1 MAILNLNENED
12 NLKSLTHSRPLASIP
27 IGGRYRIIDFVLSNV
42 VNAGIPNVGIFTES
56 NSRSL
61 MDHVGSGK
69 PWDLDRKVNGLFIFN
84 FGFSNSHLNDI
95 DMIRNNIEYFYQSKQ
110 KYVIIAPSYIVC
122 NMDMEAVA
130 DFHEKSGS
138 DITIVYK
145 KVSDSKKNFVNC
157 DVLNINEEGRVESVG
172 RNIGVEDNEPICL
185 ETFVMKKEI
194 FLELIYSCIKKG
206 YCNTIKDTIY
216 RSVPSYKVMGYEF
229 SGYAQCINSINTYY
243 KANMDLLDIK
253 VNKDLF
259 YSHGLIYTKIKDEA
273 PTKYIDGCSVSNCL
287 IANGSLIEGEV
298 SDSIISRRVTI
309 EKGAVVKNCIIMQN
323 CKISKGAKL
332 NNVIID
338 KNVIIEPFKELKGDK
353 KFPLV
358 IEKRA
363 LFSQI

>member
-27 IGGRYRIIDFVLSNV
+27 IGGRYRIIDFVLSNM

-110 KYVIIAPSYIVC
+110 KYIIIAPSYIVC

-157 DVLNINEEGRVESVG
+157 DVLNINEEGIVESVG
-172 RNIGVEDNEPICL
+172 RNIGFEDNEPICL
-185 ETFVMKKEI
+185 ETFVMKKEV

-216 RSVPSYKVMGYEF
+216 RSVPSHKVMGYEF

-298 SDSIISRRVTI
+298 TDSIISRRVII

-338 KNVIIEPFKELKGDK
+338 KNVIIEPYKELKGDK